1 MRTRGEDDFG
11 STPDFKLIK
20 YAPLGHIDSGQNAFI
35 CCFAYTG
42 YFHSLRF
49 RSPVCAR
56 RNIFL
61 PSFPLFRSNGGEID
75 LTTGNRIYKSFPQRV
90 ILLRNETTER
100 ERERERVVRN
110 VTLLYPWIYS
120 FCSISNFIQISDR
133 RLATSSRWD
142 SLHHRQFVNHSF
154 VRICP
159 AKRFVNYNKIG
170 HISGN
175 KLFVEIPLVTQ
186 S

>member
-1 MRTRGEDDFG
+1 MRPINTVDTVRTRGEDDFG

-20 YAPLGHIDSGQNAFI
+20 YAPLGHTDSGQNAFI

-100 ERERERVVRN
+100 ERERESRSKRDFVISMDIFV
-110 VTLLYPWIYS
+110 LLD
-120 FCSISNFIQISDR
+120 FEFHSD
-133 RLATSSRWD
+133 
-142 SLHHRQFVNHSF
+142 
-154 VRICP
+154 I
-159 AKRFVNYNKIG
+159 
-170 HISGN
+170 
-175 KLFVEIPLVTQ
+175 
-186 S
+186 